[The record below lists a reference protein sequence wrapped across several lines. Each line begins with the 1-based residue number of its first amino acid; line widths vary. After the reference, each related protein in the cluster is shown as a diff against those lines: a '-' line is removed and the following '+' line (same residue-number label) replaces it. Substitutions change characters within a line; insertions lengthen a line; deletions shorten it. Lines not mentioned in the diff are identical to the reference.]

1 MERFVG
7 QHSQRVRSGQ
17 DAQRPILRGRIVEM
31 NAQGQHLSKGT
42 LGSVSV
48 DHAIFDGPRS
58 PARSSRRSCNGK
70 AVSWCHT
77 TSQFVA
83 GDLSKSVARKGNASV
98 PRVSCAIS
106 MSCASRAAAA
116 TAGRLIAWRTPALLR
131 GKSTLLN
138 TSSSPSTSFGS
149 KIPGIIL
156 VFESAPAN
164 STNFSFEEVRKL
176 SEATGVLLLCGAV
189 GVDGGA
195 DDSHFIGGWDDFE
208 AAALQR
214 THLDHFVQQPVQ
226 QGDIDELHVRSGDEE
241 GSGAFHVNAGG
252 GRGGQSTM
260 TKRHKLGAARVARA
274 GVFKNFFRFEIHKTQ
289 THGAASENSFQ
300 VSATAATA
308 EIFLGIQSDD
318 GVPAFPDSFARRIAA
333 KAHAIPER
341 PHARQLMQLALR
353 RRDSRGHDVRVIEQA
368 NLRTRSFAA
377 QRGGQSRLQ
386 RESLGLMEVGRILHD
401 AVANDSWKADS
412 NGFDFFSAR
421 DFFHLPANAI
431 HDAFRGHRLQRVER
445 FHFFWENVGRT
456 KNLVAFH
463 QANGDMFHD
472 EYTDCPAHRA
482 PANLRESKMRTR
494 DSLLEPD

>member
-1 MERFVG
+1 M
-7 QHSQRVRSGQ
+7 
-17 DAQRPILRGRIVEM
+17 
-31 NAQGQHLSKGT
+31 
-42 LGSVSV
+42 
-48 DHAIFDGPRS
+48 
-58 PARSSRRSCNGK
+58 ARSALTAAPMIPISSVVGMTSKRLPCSGLILTISCSSRS
-70 AVSWCHT
+70 
-77 TSQFVA
+77 
-83 GDLSKSVARKGNASV
+83 SK
-98 PRVSCAIS
+98 AIS
-106 MSCASRAAAA
+106 INFTSGPVMKKVPGPSMWMLVAAAA
-116 TAGRLIAWRTPALLR
+116 
-131 GKSTLLN
+131 
-138 TSSSPSTSFGS
+138 
-149 KIPGIIL
+149 
-156 VFESAPAN
+156 APA
-164 STNFSFEEVRKL
+164 
-176 SEATGVLLLCGAV
+176 
-189 GVDGGA
+189 
-195 DDSHFIGGWDDFE
+195 
-208 AAALQR
+208 
-214 THLDHFVQQPVQ
+214 
-226 QGDIDELHVRSGDEE
+226 
-241 GSGAFHVNAGG
+241 
-252 GRGGQSTM
+252 
-260 TKRHKLGAARVARA
+260 
-274 GVFKNFFRFEIHKTQ
+274 EIL
-289 THGAASENSFQ
+289 
-300 VSATAATA
+300 
-308 EIFLGIQSDD
+308 LGIQSDD

-353 RRDSRGHDVRVIEQA
+353 RRDSRGHNVRVIEQA

-494 DSLLEPD
+494 DS